1 MPPKSATR
9 RVPTGP
15 VIRSESLLATETEK
29 HATSK
34 SLYGDHKARISSNVS
49 AIHDRVRIKAFQSI
63 LNSLKGKNVLHLGCG
78 VGILS
83 MMAARAMA
91 KHVVAVDSS
100 AIVEAVTIVAQ
111 QNSLDNITFLRGS
124 IKELTLPVE
133 KFDVVICEWMG
144 AFLTNEKT
152 VEDLIY
158 CRDHLLSEGGVIC
171 PDRSSMHVVGIT
183 DYNYYFDSVEYWEN
197 VYGFNMT
204 PMKKL
209 VLEEASACHIPKHC
223 IVTNSCLVHSVN
235 IRELDMNQR
244 GYTAPYTIQASKKAT
259 LHFLTFY
266 IDCTFNNP
274 VDPGANFVIGFNP
287 GRHNTWT
294 EVSVMLTEAIPVNA
308 GDVVK
313 GTVSVEVTE
322 KATYITVSAD
332 CDSAAGKT
340 STSGKYI
347 YSF

>member
-9 RVPTGP
+9 RSQGP
-15 VIRSESLLATETEK
+15 VVRSESLLATETEK

-49 AIHDRVRIKAFQSI
+49 SIHDRIRIKAFQSI
-63 LNSLKGKNVLHLGCG
+63 LSSLKGKTVLHVGCG

-83 MMAARAMA
+83 MMAARALA

-100 AIVEAVTIVAQ
+100 AIVDAVTVVAQ

-124 IKELTLPVE
+124 VKELKMPIE
-133 KFDVVICEWMG
+133 RFDVVICEWMG
-144 AFLTNEKT
+144 SFLTNEKML
-152 VEDLIY
+152 EDLIY
-158 CRDHLLSEGGVIC
+158 CRDNLLTEGGVIC

-183 DYNYYFDSVEYWEN
+183 DYNYYFDSVEYWDN
-197 VYGFNMT
+197 VYGFNMS

-223 IVTNSCLVHSVN
+223 IATNSCLVHSVN
-235 IRELDMNQR
+235 VNTLDISKR
-244 GYTAPYTIQASKKAT
+244 AYTAPYVIQANKKAT

-294 EVSVMLTEAIPVNA
+294 EVSVMLHEAIPVNS

-322 KATYITVSAD
+322 KATYITVTAESDNSVA
-332 CDSAAGKT
+332 KV

-347 YSF
+347 YTF